1 LLVAAGAV
9 TAIPLLFFAGAA
21 NRIPLTG
28 LGMLQYIAPILQ
40 LGCGVLIFREP
51 MPPARLAG
59 FALVWVALTV
69 FTIDGIRHARSQ
81 GRTGPLP
88 VTLERASRPQA
99 VLEPATAGARS

>member
-1 LLVAAGAV
+1 VAAGAV

-51 MPPARLAG
+51 MPPAHLAG

-69 FTIDGIRHARSQ
+69 FTVDGLRHARDKPTRRLLEAYED
-81 GRTGPLP
+81 GRRSP
-88 VTLERASRPQA
+88 
-99 VLEPATAGARS
+99 EPATMSLSGR